1 MESEQ
6 VTLQGDADSLTKLE
20 IRQKTNLKVTS
31 RTVEL
36 PEPNFA
42 DISHLISD
50 KPLRFSQRRFL
61 S

>member
-1 MESEQ
+1 MDSEQ
-6 VTLQGDADSLTKLE
+6 VTLKGDANCSIKLD
-20 IRQKTNLKVTS
+20 IHPQKNLKVKS

-36 PEPNFA
+36 PEPNFN